1 MAGAPRRRAPVSA
14 LVIDSSA
21 ALSWCFEDEASPES
35 DALFER
41 VRDQGAVVPALWH
54 LEVANVLLQAERRG
68 RITTG
73 DVAMR
78 LELIAELP
86 ITTDNETNARAWR
99 EIMALARAEGLTT
112 YDATYLELAI
122 RRGLP
127 LQTNDAALITAAKRI
142 GVAVPA

>member
-1 MAGAPRRRAPVSA
+1 MSA

-35 DALFER
+35 DALFEQ
-41 VRDQGAVVPALWH
+41 VRDQGAVVPGLWH

-68 RITTG
+68 RIAPG
-73 DVAMR
+73 DVTMR

-86 ITTDNETNARAWR
+86 ITTDNETTARAWR
-99 EIMALARAEGLTT
+99 EILALARAEGLTT

-127 LQTNDAALITAAKRI
+127 LQTKDAALITAAERS

>member
-1 MAGAPRRRAPVSA
+1 VSA

-35 DALFER
+35 DALFEQ
-41 VRDQGAVVPALWH
+41 VRDQGAVVPGLWH

-68 RITTG
+68 RIAAG
-73 DVAMR
+73 DVTMR

-86 ITTDNETNARAWR
+86 ITIDNETTARAWR
-99 EIMALARAEGLTT
+99 EILALARAEGLTT
-112 YDATYLELAI
+112 YDANYLELAI

-127 LQTNDAALITAAKRI
+127 LQTKDAALITAAKRS

>member
-1 MAGAPRRRAPVSA
+1 VSA

-21 ALSWCFEDEASPES
+21 ALSWCFEDEASPET
-35 DALFER
+35 DAVFEQ
-41 VRDQGAVVPALWH
+41 VRDQGAVVPGLWH

-78 LELIAELP
+78 LELIADLP
-86 ITTDNETNARAWR
+86 IMTDETIARAWR
-99 EIMALARAEGLTT
+99 EILALARAEGLTT
-112 YDATYLELAI
+112 YDATYLEVAI

-127 LQTNDAALITAAKRI
+127 LVTKDAALIAAAGRS
-142 GVAVPA
+142 GVAIAA

>member
-1 MAGAPRRRAPVSA
+1 VSA

-21 ALSWCFEDEASPES
+21 ALSWCFEDEASPET
-35 DALFER
+35 DAVFEQ
-41 VRDQGAVVPALWH
+41 VRDQGAVVPGLWH

-78 LELIAELP
+78 LELIADLP
-86 ITTDNETNARAWR
+86 IMTDDETIARAWR
-99 EIMALARAEGLTT
+99 EILALARAEGLTT
-112 YDATYLELAI
+112 YDATYLEVAI

-127 LQTNDAALITAAKRI
+127 LVTKDAALIAAAGRS
-142 GVAVPA
+142 GVAIAA

>member
-1 MAGAPRRRAPVSA
+1 MSA

-41 VRDQGAVVPALWH
+41 VRDQGAVVPGLWH

-73 DVAMR
+73 AVALR

-86 ITTDNETNARAWR
+86 ITTDNETTARAWR
-99 EIMALARAEGLTT
+99 EILALARAEGLTT

-127 LQTNDAALITAAKRI
+127 LQTRDAALITAAKRT

>member
-1 MAGAPRRRAPVSA
+1 MSA

-35 DALFER
+35 DALFEQ
-41 VRDQGAVVPALWH
+41 VRDQGAVVPGLWH

-68 RITTG
+68 RIAPG
-73 DVAMR
+73 DVTMR

-86 ITTDNETNARAWR
+86 ITTDNETTARAWR
-99 EIMALARAEGLTT
+99 EILALARAEGLTT

-127 LQTNDAALITAAKRI
+127 LQTKDVALITAAERS

>member
-1 MAGAPRRRAPVSA
+1 MSA

-21 ALSWCFEDEASPES
+21 ALSWCFEDDASPES

-41 VRDQGAVVPALWH
+41 VRDQGAVVPGLWH

-86 ITTDNETNARAWR
+86 ITTDNETTARARR
-99 EIMALARAEGLTT
+99 EILALARAEGLTT

-127 LQTNDAALITAAKRI
+127 LQTKDAALITAAKRTC
-142 GVAVPA
+142 VAVPA